1 MPQTRSRTVP
11 ILFALAVLAVDATA
25 VGLGPA
31 PQSAL
36 LGQRLDVSIPLRLEP
51 GESVADECVG
61 ADVMAGDSRV
71 ASAQVRARV
80 DGTSTAPVVRVTTLS
95 AIDEPVVSVDI
106 TVGCPPRLSRR
117 FVLFAD
123 PAPTTAS
130 SPIPLPVDS
139 EASPPVT
146 APPVAARP

>member
-1 MPQTRSRTVP
+1 MPQTRSRTVS
-11 ILFALAVLAVDATA
+11 ILFALAVLAVDAMA
-25 VGLGPA
+25 IGLGPA

-36 LGQRLDVSIPLRLEP
+36 LGQRLDISIPLRLEA
-51 GESVADECVG
+51 GESVADDCVG
-61 ADVMAGDSRV
+61 ADVMVGDSRV

-80 DGTSTAPVVRVTTLS
+80 EGGTAPAVRVTTLS
-95 AIDEPVVSVDI
+95 AVDEPVVSVDI

-130 SPIPLPVDS
+130 SPLPLPAESD
-139 EASPPVT
+139 
-146 APPVAARP
+146 